1 MGCRSKQYGYYR
13 DKLLSEEYLLAR
25 GKVEWRKLGEV
36 CCLVTAHYKLKRNE
50 YKVVGSVPIIDQGES
65 FISGY
70 TDEILNAVPKDCYII
85 FGDHSEHIKYVDFKF
100 VQGADG
106 IKILKPLKDNAKFIY
121 YAFCNFY
128 IKGLGYKR
136 HWSQAK
142 ETIIPIPP
150 LEVQEE
156 IVRILDKFD
165 TLTTSISEG
174 LPREIELRR
183 KQYEYYREQLLNF
196 TIN

>member
-1 MGCRSKQYGYYR
+1 M
-13 DKLLSEEYLLAR
+13 
-25 GKVEWRKLGEV
+25 EWRKLGEV